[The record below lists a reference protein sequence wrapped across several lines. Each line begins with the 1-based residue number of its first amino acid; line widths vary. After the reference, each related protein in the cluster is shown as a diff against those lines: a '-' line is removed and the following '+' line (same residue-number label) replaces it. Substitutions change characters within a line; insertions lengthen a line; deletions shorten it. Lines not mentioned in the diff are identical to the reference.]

1 MIDKCIPCQANGP
14 ENRPDPLQMSPLPP
28 EPWHTLHVD
37 FCGPFPTE
45 EYLFVAI
52 DAYSRFPEVEIVNS
66 TSSTATIPKLE
77 RMFSVHGIPSVL
89 RSDNGPPFTG
99 EEFKKFMLE
108 NGINHRRITPLWPQ
122 ANSEAENFMKPLTKA
137 IRSAHAEGKNWK
149 KDVYLFLLNYRAT
162 PHSTT
167 GFAPSELLFNRKI
180 KTKLPQLTVNS
191 QTEMNSKVQKNDKE
205 AKEKMK
211 RHADEKSHVKVS
223 DIKVGDTVL
232 IRQKKQNKFSTKFDP
247 SPFYVVRRK
256 GTMITAVRNRKYV
269 SRNVSHFKKI
279 ESSIGESSITDEHE
293 EENDD
298 ILTEV
303 DVAPSP
309 VNSVPPINV
318 RRYPNRDR
326 RQTQRYNNYMIS
338 ESCEFVQ

>member
-1 MIDKCIPCQANGP
+1 
-14 ENRPDPLQMSPLPP
+14 
-28 EPWHTLHVD
+28 
-37 FCGPFPTE
+37 
-45 EYLFVAI
+45 
-52 DAYSRFPEVEIVNS
+52 
-66 TSSTATIPKLE
+66 
-77 RMFSVHGIPSVL
+77 MFSVHGIPSVL

-108 NGINHRRITPLWPQ
+108 NGINHRRITSLWPQ

-149 KDVYLFLLNYRAT
+149 KDLYLFLLNYRAT

-211 RHADEKSHVKVS
+211 RHADEKSRVKAS

-232 IRQKKQNKFSTKFDP
+232 IRQRKQNMFSTKFDP

-269 SRNVSHFKKI
+269 SRNISHFKKI
-279 ESSIGESSITDEHE
+279 ESSIVESSITDEHE

-326 RQTQRYNNYMIS
+326 RQTQRYGYD
-338 ESCEFVQ
+338 